1 MKTPGAAMHWV
12 QQGAFKLKFVDGRNN
27 KTADVRVCRNSDV
40 VLYAAMSLVTGDIMN
55 INKLFVVVTV
65 VRVVELSFPV
75 EL

>member
-1 MKTPGAAMHWV
+1 MHWV

-55 INKLFVVVTV
+55 INKLSVVVTV